1 LQPPVKHAFLQVGKL
16 SGMGNAA
23 GSFERQLLIS
33 YLDEE
38 IMVSAATISHYN
50 LNMFLLHLIFHI
62 YFTHKT
68 SWNLEA
74 SQFERYKLS
83 VFGQQIMLGKR
94 QII

>member
-1 LQPPVKHAFLQVGKL
+1 
-16 SGMGNAA
+16 MGNAA

-38 IMVSAATISHYN
+38 IMVSAATISHFN
-50 LNMFLLHLIFHI
+50 LNMLLHLIFHI

-74 SQFERYKLS
+74 SQFERYILR
-83 VFGQQIMLGKR
+83 V
-94 QII
+94 

>member
-1 LQPPVKHAFLQVGKL
+1 
-16 SGMGNAA
+16 MGNAA

-50 LNMFLLHLIFHI
+50 LNMFFLQLIFHI

-74 SQFERYKLS
+74 SRCERYILLCLDNR
-83 VFGQQIMLGKR
+83 FCWARDRLT
-94 QII
+94 